1 MRRALLDARYRTAGQ
16 RPLYLALCWI
26 WDLGS
31 AVLQG
36 TLRICMPAHPLH
48 CSHRAQGT
56 LHVKS

>member
-48 CSHRAQGT
+48 CSHRAQG
-56 LHVKS
+56 HCI